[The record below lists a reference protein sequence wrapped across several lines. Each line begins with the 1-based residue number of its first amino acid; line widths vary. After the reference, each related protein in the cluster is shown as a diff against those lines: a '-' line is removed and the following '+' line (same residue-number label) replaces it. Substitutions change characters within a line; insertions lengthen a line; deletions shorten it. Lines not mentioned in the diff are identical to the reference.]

1 MAPKT
6 PSVDITVVTKNLRAL
21 HGALEHSLTIQRA
34 RVQEIVD
41 DLVARGTLT
50 RTDADRLITQLL
62 ASSKDYSQ
70 ALLQV
75 LDSVTA
81 QTRKSIGAGIE
92 PVMATA
98 GKAAGMVAETVRKA
112 PGLPAKKPRSTSRSA
127 KTAPKAATKS
137 ASKSATKAAPKA
149 AQKSSA
155 KPATDVVPNEPI
167 PGYSRLT
174 VAEIKPRLTGLS
186 AGALRKVRDLEM
198 AGKAR
203 KSVLAEL
210 EQRLKSTRG

>member
-21 HGALEHSLTIQRA
+21 HGALEHSLTIQRT

-50 RTDADRLITQLL
+50 RADADRLITQLL

-81 QTRKSIGAGIE
+81 QTRRSIGAGIE

-112 PGLPAKKPRSTSRSA
+112 PGLPAKKSRSTSRSA
-127 KTAPKAATKS
+127 TKAAPNDAPKAAPN
-137 ASKSATKAAPKA
+137 A
-149 AQKSSA
+149 SA

-186 AGALRKVRDLEM
+186 SDALRKVRDLEM

-203 KSVLAEL
+203 RSVLAEL
-210 EQRLKSTRG
+210 EQRLRSTRG

>member
-21 HGALEHSLTIQRA
+21 QGALEHSLTIQRT

-41 DLVARGTLT
+41 DLVTRGSLT
-50 RTDADRLITQLL
+50 RSDADGLVNQLL

-75 LDSVTA
+75 LDSVTT
-81 QTRKSIGAGIE
+81 QTRKSLGAGIE

-112 PGLPAKKPRSTSRSA
+112 PGLATKNPRSTS
-127 KTAPKAATKS
+127 
-137 ASKSATKAAPKA
+137 KAAPKA
-149 AQKSSA
+149 APRSA
-155 KPATDVVPNEPI
+155 PKATPKAPKATPKTTDMPEAAVVPNEPI
-167 PGYSRLT
+167 PHYSSLT

-186 AGALRKVRDLEM
+186 AGALRKVRDLEL

-210 EQRLKSTRG
+210 EQRLKTTRG